1 MSIFSGCHMKPG
13 PEECHDK
20 VIVSV
25 IEVPEE
31 VCDLNPV
38 KTCRFSTKLVPHLS
52 PVHEC
57 TRVPK
62 ELCVLK
68 FSPPR
73 QVQKPLLTKWCLDP
87 TEPAPGQSYE
97 EKNAKGAPIG
107 PT

>member
-1 MSIFSGCHMKPG
+1 MLLVAGCHLKPG
-13 PEECHDK
+13 PEECNDK
-20 VIVSV
+20 TIVSV
-25 IEVPEE
+25 VEVPEE

-38 KTCRFSTKLVPHLS
+38 KTCRFATKLVPHLS